1 MTGATRLE
9 PNVRRLDLFPELGA
23 NRCHLGKGQVGSKP
37 VIVRIEPSSDYGVVG
52 NMIIQTD
59 VLQFCFRDLAFP
71 VQIQTEPNDCIRI
84 GSEDDQKSLFQE
96 PEGRECP
103 EGPVEDNPRILDEPG
118 PVISYYQRQLRQGV
132 LNGQDG
138 RRS

>member
-1 MTGATRLE
+1 MTGKTSWNPLSTLSKQGRECCCMGSRLPLSCLGFMTGATRLE

-84 GSEDDQKSLFQE
+84 GSE
-96 PEGRECP
+96 
-103 EGPVEDNPRILDEPG
+103 
-118 PVISYYQRQLRQGV
+118 
-132 LNGQDG
+132 
-138 RRS
+138 